1 MAKAATK
8 TLDTGSLAM
17 NKTLHCSCAAHTELI
32 ACKLAP
38 GLKGLHCTSCD
49 GHMLMLE
56 DYRVWRST
64 APAQPATSATATAE
78 DNSARHCPA
87 CTRLMQRY
95 RVGSTPDFWVD
106 RCASCQAVWFAGGEW
121 QALLAAG
128 MGTRLDDILTDAW
141 QRQVQAEEL
150 RKAAKP
156 CCASAMVRPPW
167 MSWHVF
173 GNGCMPNPNGMN
185 CSHCCVQT
193 GKRRHGIR

>member
-1 MAKAATK
+1 MAKAAVKLFDAEKSPYMT
-8 TLDTGSLAM
+8 
-17 NKTLHCSCAAHTELI
+17 KTLHCSCAAHTELKP
-32 ACKLAP
+32 CELAP
-38 GLKGLHCTSCD
+38 GLTGLLCTSCG

-128 MGTRLDDILTDAW
+128 MGTRLEDILTDAW

-150 RKAAKP
+150 RKGRETVLRQRYGAATMDEL
-156 CCASAMVRPPW
+156 AR
-167 MSWHVF
+167 
-173 GNGCMPNPNGMN
+173 
-185 CSHCCVQT
+185 
-193 GKRRHGIR
+193 IRQWLHAQPERDELLALLRADW

>member
-1 MAKAATK
+1 
-8 TLDTGSLAM
+8 M

-64 APAQPATSATATAE
+64 APTQPAAAATATAE

-95 RVGSTPDFWVD
+95 RVGSTPDFRVD
-106 RCASCQAVWFAGGEW
+106 RCAACQAVWFAGGEW
-121 QALLAAG
+121 QALLATG
-128 MGTRLDDILTDAW
+128 MGTRLDEILTDAW

-150 RKAAKP
+150 RKGREAAL
-156 CCASAMVRPPW
+156 R
-167 MSWHVF
+167 
-173 GNGCMPNPNGMN
+173 
-185 CSHCCVQT
+185 Q
-193 GKRRHGIR
+193 RHGAAAMDELARIRQWLHAQPERDELLALLRADW

>member
-1 MAKAATK
+1 MT
-8 TLDTGSLAM
+8 
-17 NKTLHCSCAAHTELI
+17 KTLHCSCAAHTELSP
-32 ACKLAP
+32 CELAS
-38 GLKGLHCTSCD
+38 GLAGLHCTSCG

-128 MGTRLDDILTDAW
+128 MGTRLEDILTDAW

-150 RKAAKP
+150 RKGRETVLRQRYGEATMDELA
-156 CCASAMVRPPW
+156 R
-167 MSWHVF
+167 
-173 GNGCMPNPNGMN
+173 
-185 CSHCCVQT
+185 
-193 GKRRHGIR
+193 IRQWLHAQPERDELLALLRADW